1 MPGTMN
7 AGTANS
13 GARLC
18 KGGINFELR
27 IQTKIADPDGY
38 KRAVPDGFRDAA
50 DLGKAKQRNQKSSMK
65 TAFQR
70 WQQCFCY

>member
-13 GARLC
+13 GARLY

-38 KRAVPDGFRDAA
+38 KRAVSDDFRDAA
-50 DLGKAKQRNQKSSMK
+50 DLGKAKQRNKKS
-65 TAFQR
+65 TFA
-70 WQQCFCY
+70 